1 MKTPNMKKL
10 FLLLTSVSLFF
21 AGTAQKPTRVSES
34 DKLPDLSI
42 VSVTLTYPTPATVPT
57 RTTSTGTA
65 QGKAVNPITQCT
77 VNLTVTGNDD
87 GNVVLTVTLPSGVK
101 VQQMPAGATTSV
113 GPDYNPSFDG
123 SIKIPVGTMRMG
135 QTVSLQ
141 FTYLTP
147 TSTSIFNS
155 VTATVKGDK
164 AESNT
169 SNNTRSASLR

>member
-1 MKTPNMKKL
+1 MKKL
-10 FLLLTSVSLFF
+10 LLLLTSLFF
-21 AGTAQKPTRVSES
+21 LYPLIAQKPTRISES

-42 VSVTLTYPTPATVPT
+42 ASLLLTHPTPTTVAT

-87 GNVVLTVTLPSGVK
+87 ANVVLTVTLPSGVK
-101 VQQMPAGATTSV
+101 VQQMPAGATTSP
-113 GPDYNPSFDG
+113 GPDYNANFDG
-123 SIKIPVGTMRMG
+123 SIKIPAGTMRIG
-135 QTVSLQ
+135 QTVTLQ

-147 TSTSIFNS
+147 TSTSVFNS

-164 AESNT
+164 AEAIT
-169 SNNTRSASLR
+169 SNNTRSATLR

>member
-1 MKTPNMKKL
+1 MKKL
-10 FLLLTSVSLFF
+10 ILLLTSLFF
-21 AGTAQKPTRVSES
+21 LYPVMAQKPTRVSES

-42 VSVTLTYPTPATVPT
+42 ASVSLTYPTPATVPT
-57 RTTSTGTA
+57 RATSTGTA
-65 QGKAVNPITQCT
+65 QGKAVNPVTQCT

-101 VQQMPAGATTSV
+101 VQQMPAGATTTI
-113 GPDYNPSFDG
+113 GPDYNSSFDG
-123 SIKIPVGTMRMG
+123 SIKIPVGTMRVG